1 MEALEFIEA
10 GAPADIML
18 LDIRMPVKSGT
29 DVMRECARALPTYPV
44 VRGCSCI
51 FVMLSCERDAVM
63 ASRAAP
69 SCTAWSQPVFPLPM
83 FLSNIHCDLGSLS
96 LPGCDDG
103 ACRHGGQG

>member
-29 DVMRECARALPTYPV
+29 DVMRECARALPAYPV

-51 FVMLSCERDAVM
+51 FVMLSCERGRCHGVPRSAVVHRLVT
-63 ASRAAP
+63 ACFP
-69 SCTAWSQPVFPLPM
+69 SVPEQHPL
-83 FLSNIHCDLGSLS
+83 
-96 LPGCDDG
+96 
-103 ACRHGGQG
+103 